1 MASATIYLT
10 GMLFKY
16 FKVQVFP
23 GRRVCCGNKQT
34 NKKTRREWDGA
45 RRKPNKELVNFRN
58 T

>member
-1 MASATIYLT
+1 
-10 GMLFKY
+10 MLFKY